1 MVELT
6 FRDPG
11 GCADHRG
18 IALTVPDF
26 LLAPHII
33 ARTDMVVTLPRRVFE
48 LVDLDPGLR
57 VFEPPIPVA
66 GAPYACIWDER
77 KTDDPAHVWLRNL
90 VCRSVQASHE
100 D

>member
-33 ARTDMVVTLPRRVFE
+33 ARTDMVVTLSRRVFD

-57 VFEPPIPVA
+57 VFEPLIPVA
-66 GAPYACIWDER
+66 GAPYACSWDER